1 MAGTDKNINIVI
13 PTQSANFRAA
23 EAYKTLRS
31 NIQFCGADNKVILL
45 TSSIPN
51 EGKTTVS
58 IMLAAAFA
66 EMGKKVLLI
75 DADLRKSVLMK
86 KLQINV
92 KRLRG
97 LSHYLSGQQELS
109 DVIYV
114 TNVPNL
120 HLVLTGPVPPNPA
133 ELLGSELMGRTLEAL
148 RRVYDYILIDTP
160 PLGSVIDSAVLAQYC
175 DGAVLVIDADTVSY
189 RLAQK
194 VKDQL
199 EKSGCRIL
207 GAVLN
212 KAPVDKKS
220 LTGKYYYKYYYGDYQ
235 NKYLEAA
242 KETN

>member
-1 MAGTDKNINIVI
+1 MAGTDQTINIVI
-13 PTQSANFRAA
+13 PPQASNYRAA

-58 IMLAAAFA
+58 IMLADAFA

-75 DADLRKSVLMK
+75 DADLRKSILMK
-86 KLQINV
+86 KLQISV

-97 LSHYLSGQQELS
+97 LSHYLSGQQELT
-109 DVIYV
+109 DVIYG

-120 HLVLTGPVPPNPA
+120 HLILTGPVPPNPA
-133 ELLGSELMGRTLEAL
+133 ELLGSGLMGKTLEAL
-148 RRVYDYILIDTP
+148 REVYDYVLIDTP

-175 DGAVLVIDADTVSY
+175 DGAVMVIDADTVSY
-189 RLAQK
+189 RLAQR
-194 VKDQL
+194 VKEQL
-199 EKSGCRIL
+199 EKSGCKIL

-212 KAPVDKKS
+212 KAPMDKKS
-220 LTGKYYYKYYYGDYQ
+220 MSGKYYYKYYYGEYQ
-235 NKYLEAA
+235 DRYLERPG
-242 KETN
+242 ENG